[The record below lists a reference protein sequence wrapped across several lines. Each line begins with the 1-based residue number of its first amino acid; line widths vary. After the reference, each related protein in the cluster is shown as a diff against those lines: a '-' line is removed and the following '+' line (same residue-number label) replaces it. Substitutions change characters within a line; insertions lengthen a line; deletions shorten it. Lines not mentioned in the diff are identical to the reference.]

1 LKLIIVI
8 DGRPYEVEVEA
19 LDHPSSPPSLHASP
33 QVTLQ
38 SSVLPTFSKP
48 GSSLGT
54 DEAKVCRSPLAG
66 VVARL
71 HTNPG
76 QHVQKNELLLVLDA
90 MKMEIKITAQ
100 AAGTIKS
107 IAVTPGDA
115 VKPNQ
120 ILVAFE

>member
-1 LKLIIVI
+1 LKLTIVI
-8 DGRPYEVEVEA
+8 DGRSYEVEVEA
-19 LDHPSSPPSLHASP
+19 AEPAPGAESQPSAR
-33 QVTLQ
+33 VTVQ

-48 GSSLGT
+48 GSSLDI

-76 QHVQKNELLLVLDA
+76 KQVQSNELLLVLDA

-100 AAGTIKS
+100 SAGTVKS
-107 IAVTPGDA
+107 IEVAPGDA
-115 VKPNQ
+115 VKPGQ
-120 ILVAFE
+120 ILVFFD

>member
-1 LKLIIVI
+1 
-8 DGRPYEVEVEA
+8 
-19 LDHPSSPPSLHASP
+19 
-33 QVTLQ
+33 
-38 SSVLPTFSKP
+38 
-48 GSSLGT
+48 
-54 DEAKVCRSPLAG
+54 
-66 VVARL
+66 VARL

>member
-1 LKLIIVI
+1 LKLTIVI
-8 DGRPYEVEVEA
+8 DGRSYEVEVEA
-19 LDHPSSPPSLHASP
+19 VDPASAPDFQSSA

-48 GSSLGT
+48 GSSVGV

-71 HTNPG
+71 HTSPG
-76 QHVQKNELLLVLDA
+76 QQVRKNELLMVLDA
-90 MKMEIKITAQ
+90 MKMEIKINAQ
-100 AAGTIKS
+100 SAGTIKS
-107 IAVTPGDA
+107 IPVAPGDA

-120 ILVAFE
+120 ILVYFE

>member
-1 LKLIIVI
+1 MKLKIVI
-8 DGRPYEVEVEA
+8 DGKPYEVEVEA
-19 LDHPSSPPSLHASP
+19 AEPARGAESQPPAR
-33 QVTLQ
+33 VTVQ

-48 GSSLGT
+48 GSSLDI

-76 QHVQKNELLLVLDA
+76 QQVQNNELLLVLDA

-100 AAGTIKS
+100 SAGTIKS
-107 IAVTPGDA
+107 IAVAPGDA
-115 VKPNQ
+115 VKPGQ
-120 ILVAFE
+120 ILVYFE